1 MKIKI
6 LNAVLWNGEHR
17 EVGDVFDVSEL
28 DAINLI
34 SRGRAVA
41 YSEPAAI
48 DTNRA
53 VGVTKSEPETLT
65 KRRSYKRKA
74 ND

>member
-6 LNAVLWNGEHR
+6 LNAILWDGEHR
-17 EVGDVFDVSEL
+17 EVGDVFEL
-28 DAINLI
+28 QDQDAINLI
-34 SRGRAVA
+34 NRGRAVA

-53 VGVTKSEPETLT
+53 VGVTKSGPDNVT
-65 KRRSYKRKA
+65 KRKSYKRKTS
-74 ND
+74 D